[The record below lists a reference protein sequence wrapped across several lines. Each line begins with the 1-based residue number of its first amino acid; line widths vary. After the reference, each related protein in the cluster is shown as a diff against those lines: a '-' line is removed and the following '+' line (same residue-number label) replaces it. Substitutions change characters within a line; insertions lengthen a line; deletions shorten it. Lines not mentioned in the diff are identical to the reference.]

1 MAALLLEAKKNK
13 TVLLFAGISIAIIAA
28 ILIAIC
34 IGQYPITLK
43 DIFAILTG
51 GEVKEITRRVFYTL
65 RVPRVLASF
74 IAGIGLGLAGSI
86 YQTIFKNHLASPDII
101 GVAPGANLGSAF
113 AIVFLGATAI
123 SIQLGAFIG
132 GIVVVLLVLLLVKA
146 TPSNTTATYI
156 LAGIVLTHT
165 TRALIMLLKYY
176 ADPSGELAA
185 IEYWTMGS
193 FANVTLDKLLS
204 ILPVFLISFVGIIL
218 LRNQIGLLSMNEDE
232 SRMLG
237 VRLTYVRTIILVL
250 STLMVASVISISGL
264 ITFIGL
270 VAPHIARLL
279 MKRNNFTT
287 CMMAA
292 LIGGLIL
299 IIGDVL
305 ARTIY
310 TAEIPISI
318 LTTLIGVPV
327 LVYFLLKQKG
337 LN

>member
-1 MAALLLEAKKNK
+1 M
-13 TVLLFAGISIAIIAA
+13 
-28 ILIAIC
+28 
-34 IGQYPITLK
+34 P
-43 DIFAILTG
+43 
-51 GEVKEITRRVFYTL
+51 
-65 RVPRVLASF
+65 
-74 IAGIGLGLAGSI
+74 
-86 YQTIFKNHLASPDII
+86 
-101 GVAPGANLGSAF
+101 
-113 AIVFLGATAI
+113 
-123 SIQLGAFIG
+123 
-132 GIVVVLLVLLLVKA
+132 LVLLLVKV

-176 ADPSGELAA
+176 ADPAGELAA

-204 ILPVFLISFVGIIL
+204 ILPVFVISFVGIIL

-232 SRMLG
+232 SKMLG
-237 VRLTYVRTIILVL
+237 VRLTYVRTVILVL
-250 STLMVASVISISGL
+250 STLMVAAVISISGL

-279 MKRNNFTT
+279 MKRNNFQT

-305 ARTIY
+305 ARSIY

-327 LVYFLLKQKG
+327 LVYFLVKQKG